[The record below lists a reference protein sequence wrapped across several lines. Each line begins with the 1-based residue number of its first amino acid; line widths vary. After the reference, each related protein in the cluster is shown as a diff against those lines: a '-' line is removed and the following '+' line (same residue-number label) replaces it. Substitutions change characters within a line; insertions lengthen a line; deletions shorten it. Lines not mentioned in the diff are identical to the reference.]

1 MCGCK
6 DNWTA
11 DIVLWPVMYPCF
23 ACQTKSMLFVP
34 ISLFL
39 SLSLSLS
46 LSFSLLCALS
56 KTLVLPKL
64 WGRKLVGEGAN
75 TFFEKIS
82 TPIFQFNH
90 PQTVLTDRTLQVKS
104 NCQNVKGQKKP
115 NALQLRQRSPTVVTS
130 VVTQLWVLLPWT
142 HTCWVTVVKGP
153 LSALCVDIPAN
164 RWDTSKRTCWFIQAK
179 DHSTVPNVTK
189 PSRHLRSSSGTF

>member
-1 MCGCK
+1 MINPKLKIKSVDIQSHMFVCGQSAGLRSILLC
-6 DNWTA
+6 
-11 DIVLWPVMYPCF
+11 L
-23 ACQTKSMLFVP
+23 L
-34 ISLFL
+34 L
-39 SLSLSLS
+39 SLSLSLKAICLCVDTGHSAGWRSILLCLLLSLSLSLPLS

-104 NCQNVKGQKKP
+104 NCQNVKGQKNQMP
-115 NALQLRQRSPTVVTS
+115 CN
-130 VVTQLWVLLPWT
+130 
-142 HTCWVTVVKGP
+142 
-153 LSALCVDIPAN
+153 
-164 RWDTSKRTCWFIQAK
+164 
-179 DHSTVPNVTK
+179 
-189 PSRHLRSSSGTF
+189 